1 MTIERLIGAAA
12 TLLALA
18 GPPARADSIA
28 CAGGIVQTGDT
39 KLDLLAKCGRPTLV
53 EDQARER
60 ETFDARNGVARRV
73 YVPVD
78 VWTYDFG
85 RNRFVQVVRIARGRV
100 VAIERGGYGYADAAP
115 WRERPRRSTCDPALL
130 SEGKLTLEIL
140 AVCGEPTVKDE
151 WEEEVAVARQVSGQL
166 VSTDTVHR
174 TVSVWTYDFGPSV
187 FVRYVRFEDGRV
199 TRVDVGSYGYGE

>member
-1 MTIERLIGAAA
+1 MAIQLPAVAAA
-12 TLLALA
+12 LLLGLA
-18 GPPARADSIA
+18 AGAARADSIA

-60 ETFDARNGVARRV
+60 ESFDARNGVARRV

-85 RNRFVQVVRIARGRV
+85 RNRFLMVVRIARGRIV
-100 VAIERGGYGYADAAP
+100 SIERGGYGYADEQP
-115 WRERPRRSTCDPALL
+115 WRGRPRRSTCDPAAL

-140 AVCGEPTVKDE
+140 SVCGEPTVKDE
-151 WEEEVAVARQVSGQL
+151 WEEEVAVVRQVSGQF
-166 VSTDTVHR
+166 VSTDTVLR
-174 TVSVWTYDFGPSV
+174 TVALWTYDFGPNV
-187 FVRYVRFEDGRV
+187 LVRYVRLEDGRV
-199 TRVDVGSYGYGE
+199 TRVTTGSYGYGE

>member
-1 MTIERLIGAAA
+1 MADRRLVAAVA
-12 TLLALA
+12 VVLGVVAPST
-18 GPPARADSIA
+18 RADSIA

-53 EDQARER
+53 EDHAREA
-60 ETFDARNGVARRV
+60 TSYDARNGVARRV

-85 RNRFVQVVRIARGRV
+85 RNRFVQRVRIAKGRI
-100 VAIERGGYGYADAAP
+100 VAIERGSYGYADEAP
-115 WRERPRRSTCDPALL
+115 WRARPQKAACDPAAL

-151 WEEEVAVARQVSGQL
+151 WEEEVQVVRQVSGQF
-166 VSTDTVHR
+166 VSTDSVYR
-174 TVSVWTYDFGPSV
+174 TVALWTYDFGPNTL
-187 FVRYVRFEDGRV
+187 VRYVRMEDGRV
-199 TRVDVGSYGYGE
+199 TRVETGSYGYGE